1 MTTLT
6 NLNINGVDCKAAV
19 LSFDITKTI
28 DGLPNIF
35 SGKFARLALDALN
48 VPALQHTLSVYYT
61 CADAT
66 AEYEFYGKVTK
77 VNPSGGFYEIEAQSL
92 SKTLLEQVFTCAYD
106 TVTCD
111 SIAQAVAESGTGMSF
126 SSVGGGTTGN
136 YANKFTAYKQQ
147 NHALLRWLCLL
158 SQNGAN
164 APWVFYQS
172 GRDNT
177 TFCWDKFGRNDTGI
191 TLAVG
196 THVTEPMT
204 WQKDEN
210 QIVNTVT
217 VNYAKGK
224 YTATDAG
231 SVSTYGTR
239 NMTIN
244 RMEVTTSADA
254 TLIANQVIFYFKAP
268 LELIKAS
275 VSHDSLFSGTH
286 YHVLNQK
293 YTLTDA
299 TVGKTS
305 VGPYTCIK
313 HILHYPSFI
322 DELTFGMPYTSTQ
335 SLLADI
341 TAALAWLHGGSFYN
355 RTSNT
360 LRHSLD
366 AEASTAS
373 TTYVSLK
380 TITFSGGLSAWFRT
394 KFDLKVSN
402 GSYIA
407 YGRIYKNG
415 VAIGTEQATSTI
427 AYENYTQDLGHFLE
441 PGDTLELW
449 GHAQVGSG
457 ATAYVRNFRIYYD
470 TGTVQAPP
478 STGDTIPGP
487 GNVTGPT
494 NSTDNALPRFDGTGG
509 AILQDSAVT
518 VADTTGAIS
527 IAGHLAITDPTASP
541 AGKVLQDDGAWH
553 TLAGGGNVSN
563 AGAGTD
569 NAIARF
575 DGGGTTIQNSVV
587 TVDDTT
593 GLIKI
598 NAHSA
603 VSDPTGSPTGKFLR
617 DDGTWQTVSG
627 SFDPTNATTIT
638 PATDD
643 TYDLGT
649 SAKAWRIIYLG
660 SVAQIRSASTI
671 KFATIAA
678 AYQTIDTLSLKIG
691 GTEVVSSSGIVAA
704 AALPTPGAATKGGVA
719 LPATPTGTFYKDN
732 NTWAACVSNPCT
744 VQLEISAGS
753 SPLKLSG
760 GTDAKILVT
769 EATYGLQL
777 RNSADSAF
785 APLNCGAIAAN
796 NTVPHASN
804 NYSLGDSTYAWS
816 TIYLGSASQVRSDST
831 IKFATVAAAYQTI
844 DALSLKIGGTEII
857 SSSGIVA
864 AAALPTPGASTKGGV
879 ALPGSS
885 TGTFYRDDNTWA
897 GAATNPSTVQLV
909 ISVAA
914 TPLALT
920 GATDAKVLV
929 TNATGLWIRNAG
941 NSADAPIRCST
952 ATVTGNITPGVDN
965 NYSLG
970 DETYAFTSLYLKTSL
985 VMGGTSVLS
994 SARVLSNVTADTGIL
1009 TSGTLGVGRGGTGTA
1024 TWTQGNIPYSSSGT
1038 TTALT
1043 AITNPT
1049 VTGTALC
1056 ANNVTAGSISYQ
1068 WSAVLANPCTTSLT
1082 ISAASQPLKLTGGTD
1097 AKILVT
1103 EATSGLQ
1110 VRNAADT
1117 AFAPLNCGACATNA
1131 VIPHVG
1137 NTYELGA
1144 ASLGWSGLRLG
1155 AATANILVND
1165 ANAKRSLI
1173 LTAAGGWPSTTSG
1186 CGAPAK
1192 TEYATNKQNLYR
1204 MSFVAGSAS
1213 YAEWTVAMPANWD
1226 GSTVTAVFYWMQPG
1240 TTNQNIVWGIAG
1252 RSYADA
1258 ELVDQAWGSSA
1269 TVTDDS
1275 SATANQVRI
1284 SGATAAC
1291 TIGGTPAG
1299 GELVQLRIFRY
1310 GTGSDTLTQTAQLI
1324 AVKIQYGI
1332 NAYSDA

>member
-268 LELIKAS
+268 LELITAKVA
-275 VSHDSLFSGTH
+275 HDSLFSGTH

-305 VGPYTCIK
+305 QGPYTCIK
-313 HILHYPSFI
+313 HVLHYPTFI

-373 TTYVSLK
+373 TTYVNLK

-394 KFDLKVSN
+394 KFDLKTSN

-587 TVDDTT
+587 TIDDTT

-603 VSDPTGSPTGKFLR
+603 ISDPTGSPTGKFLR

-627 SFDPTNATTIT
+627 SFDPANATTIT

-643 TYDLGT
+643 TYDLGAST
-649 SAKAWRIIYLG
+649 PKTWRTLYLG
-660 SVAQIRSASTI
+660 SANQVRSASLIAFKTLNAGADQAIGVKTCEMSYAASLLSGAYLMGVQNSDYVLIKGGTTI
-671 KFATIAA
+671 TNGGIVLGSGGDTNLYRSAA
-678 AYQTIDTLSLKIG
+678 NQLKTDDSFDAYDYDIG
-691 GTEVVSSSGIVAA
+691 GTAIITNAKVLANVTCDTGIVTSGQFSISRMPRGTAGYVIRGTGAGSDPAYALLAFTDMATGRITLTQMTVGTSGYFLKGQGASDPVYAA
-704 AALPTPGAATKGGVA
+704 IVGADLPAPAASVRGGVA
-719 LPATPTGTFYKDN
+719 LPATPTGTFYKDDG
-732 NTWAACVSNPCT
+732 TWGT
-744 VQLEISAGS
+744 VAGS
-753 SPLKLSG
+753 GDVVGPASA
-760 GTDAKILVT
+760 TDH
-769 EATYGLQL
+769 
-777 RNSADSAF
+777 
-785 APLNCGAIAAN
+785 AIARY
-796 NTVPHASN
+796 NTTTGKLIQDSLASVDDAGLLN
-804 NYSLGDSTYAWS
+804 AVSLN
-816 TIYLGSASQVRSDST
+816 
-831 IKFATVAAAYQTI
+831 
-844 DALSLKIGGTEII
+844 IGGTVVLN
-857 SSSGIVA
+857 SSRVLQNVSGSIAQFTSGKLPITQLENGAEA
-864 AAALPTPGASTKGGV
+864 AFIRGFGGGV
-879 ALPGSS
+879 DPAWSNIAYADIPVNANPRLEGIAGFNAAGEVAYTNYGSATVYGGVGAKYG
-885 TGTFYRDDNTWA
+885 TGTIIGVYKSAGGGSF
-897 GAATNPSTVQLV
+897 GAATLDALTLAETTGNATLV
-909 ISVAA
+909 GKLTISVGG

-920 GATDAKVLV
+920 GATDAKILITES
-929 TNATGLWIRNAG
+929 TNGLQIRNAG
-941 NSADAPIRCST
+941 DSA
-952 ATVTGNITPGVDN
+952 
-965 NYSLG
+965 
-970 DETYAFTSLYLKTSL
+970 
-985 VMGGTSVLS
+985 
-994 SARVLSNVTADTGIL
+994 
-1009 TSGTLGVGRGGTGTA
+1009 
-1024 TWTQGNIPYSSSGT
+1024 W
-1038 TTALT
+1038 
-1043 AITNPT
+1043 
-1049 VTGTALC
+1049 
-1056 ANNVTAGSISYQ
+1056 
-1068 WSAVLANPCTTSLT
+1068 
-1082 ISAASQPLKLTGGTD
+1082 
-1097 AKILVT
+1097 
-1103 EATSGLQ
+1103 
-1110 VRNAADT
+1110 
-1117 AFAPLNCGACATNA
+1117 APLNCGALGANA
-1131 VIPHVG
+1131 VTPHTG

-1155 AATANILVND
+1155 AASANILVND
-1165 ANAKRSLI
+1165 VNAKRSLI

-1252 RSYADA
+1252 RSYGDG
-1258 ELVDQAWGSSA
+1258 ELVDQAWGSSV

-1284 SGATAAC
+1284 SDATGAC
-1291 TIGGTPAG
+1291 TIGGTPAS